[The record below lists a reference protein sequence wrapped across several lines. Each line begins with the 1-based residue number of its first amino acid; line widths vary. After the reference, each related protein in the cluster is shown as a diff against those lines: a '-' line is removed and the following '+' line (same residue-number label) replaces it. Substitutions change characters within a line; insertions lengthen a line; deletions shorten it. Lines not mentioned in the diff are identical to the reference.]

1 MKKSNFYLLY
11 SGDKSLLSNEVNKL
25 KKNLNITSDSIYYD
39 IENVSDIV
47 VEASTI
53 GMFDPYKFIVIDSG
67 SYFLQKSEFDISLLE
82 EYFNNYNTNSYLI
95 FILNSGS
102 VDSKKKLYK
111 LINDN
116 GTINKLSVT
125 EEYLDTFVRNYIKD
139 NGFTMSDMD
148 IKFFLGR
155 CNKDIDNIK
164 NELDKLMLYKINDK
178 VINNSD
184 IMLLTEE
191 NTDNSV
197 YDLVSALLKNNNSKA
212 IKLYKNFVMNGI
224 DLNQIIAI
232 IASQIRLL
240 FQVKRLYNSGKSNDE
255 IAKILEFKSVYR
267 VKYLLSDSYYYSEDT
282 LIKYLS
288 KLSNIDRNIKINNI
302 DGNILL
308 ELFIAGK
315 DY

>member
-1 MKKSNFYLLY
+1 MKNFYLLY
-11 SGDKSLLSNEVNKL
+11 SSDGAILNKEINDL
-25 KKNLNITSDSIYYD
+25 EKKLDISDTDIIYYNIDD
-39 IENVSDIV
+39 IDGIIN
-47 VEASTI
+47 EASTI
-53 GMFDPYKFIVIDSG
+53 GMFSLNKFIIINMD
-67 SYFLQKSEFDISLLE
+67 SYFKDKKNIPNINLLE
-82 EYFNNYNTNSYLI
+82 NYFNNYNSNSYLVFVSNSDTIDSRKKLVKFINSNGTTKKVEANNEYLSDYVNDYLKKKNCSMDINI
-95 FILNSGS
+95 FINRVG
-102 VDSKKKLYK
+102 
-111 LINDN
+111 NN
-116 GTINKLSVT
+116 
-125 EEYLDTFVRNYIKD
+125 
-139 NGFTMSDMD
+139 
-148 IKFFLGR
+148 
-155 CNKDIDNIK
+155 IDNIK
-164 NELDKLMLYKINDK
+164 NELDKLMLYKIDDK

-224 DLNQIIAI
+224 VLNQIIAI

-288 KLSNIDRNIKINNI
+288 KLSNIDRDIKINNI